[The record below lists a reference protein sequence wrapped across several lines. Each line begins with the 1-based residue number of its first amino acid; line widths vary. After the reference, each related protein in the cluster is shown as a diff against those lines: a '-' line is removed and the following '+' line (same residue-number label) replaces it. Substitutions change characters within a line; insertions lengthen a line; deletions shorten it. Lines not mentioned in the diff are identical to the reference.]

1 MSTSAIDTDRAAQI
15 KEIVCETLEL
25 ELDEVTDT
33 SLFKEEHGADS
44 LGAIEVLAAL
54 ERHFGIT
61 IEQSEMAQMTN
72 LEGVYGVVSRASGL

>member
-1 MSTSAIDTDRAAQI
+1 MSTSAIDTVQAAEI

-25 ELDEVTDT
+25 ELDEVSET

-54 ERHFGIT
+54 ERRYGLIIDQT
-61 IEQSEMAQMTN
+61 EMAKMTN
-72 LEGVYGVVSRASGL
+72 LQGVYAVVAEASAK